1 MPHVSQKGEGRHS
14 VGKYWVQHSFTLS
27 YVDTLL
33 FILVYPEVVV
43 YKVASPKI
51 FYKFFIM
58 SDDYK
63 LKVSLQMSGSDDA
76 ETI

>member
-1 MPHVSQKGEGRHS
+1 MHTILLLRS
-14 VGKYWVQHSFTLS
+14 
-27 YVDTLL
+27 DTLL
-33 FILVYPEVVV
+33 FVLVYPEVVV

-51 FYKFFIM
+51 FHKLFIM
-58 SDDYK
+58 GDDHK